1 MEFSLYGIEGRNLL
15 EGVSNFKY
23 LGWTLDQVDDNWPAV
38 RRNVKQAQ
46 RVWGRLRKILRR

>member
-1 MEFSLYGIEGRNLL
+1 MEFSLYGIEGSNLL